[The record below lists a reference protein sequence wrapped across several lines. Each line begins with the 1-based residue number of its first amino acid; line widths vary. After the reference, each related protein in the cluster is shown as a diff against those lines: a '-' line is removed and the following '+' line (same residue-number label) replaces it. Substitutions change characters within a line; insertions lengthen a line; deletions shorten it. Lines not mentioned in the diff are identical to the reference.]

1 MDSQI
6 GKIYAHQCEDDSN
19 YYRTVRISRNFAT
32 GHLQT
37 NVSNPIYGEIPD
49 GLDPLPPLMRNKL
62 LSCNNV
68 LPYTY

>member
-1 MDSQI
+1 MESQI
-6 GKIYAHQCEDDSN
+6 GKIYSHQCEDDRN

-32 GHLQT
+32 GNLQT

-49 GLDPLPPLMRNKL
+49 GLDPLPPLMRTKL
-62 LSCNNV
+62 LSCNNA